1 MSDHLSETWMWD
13 RAQELLDK
21 AGRMQRQFFQLGSG
35 GGRGAV
41 WEPPVDVFEREDSL
55 LVVIALPGVRPDKAE
70 VELRGRVLLVSGERS
85 QPSPCREASVRR
97 MEIPAGR
104 FQRAVELPT
113 GSLELGEREAS
124 DGCLFVRVHKR
135 GEAPAEEDGGD
146 QG

>member
-1 MSDHLSETWMWD
+1 MSDPLSETWMWD

-21 AGRMQRQFFQLGSG
+21 AGRIQRQFFQLGAP

-55 LVVIALPGVRPDKAE
+55 LVVIALPGIQPDRTV
-70 VELRGRVLLVSGERS
+70 VELRGCVLLVSGERS

-97 MEIPAGR
+97 MEIPTGR
-104 FQRAVELPT
+104 FQRAVELPAGT
-113 GSLELGEREAS
+113 LELGEREAS

-135 GEAPAEEDGGD
+135 GATPAEEESGD
-146 QG
+146 QR